1 MKIDILET
9 SLHDLTLILK
19 DNYGKGA
26 YHAEAV
32 FKEIFQT
39 GSKNFKENP
48 AFKKSGAFA
57 ETMMKDVEINL
68 PEIVMSEKAEDNAFK
83 FASRYNDGAI
93 VESVI
98 IPMNSY
104 NTICVSTQVGCR
116 MGCIFCE
123 TGRLGL
129 VRNLSASEIVAQV
142 YLARFEL
149 KHDIKNIVFM
159 GMGEPLDNF
168 DNLIKAI
175 MILHE
180 QKGLDF
186 AMSHMTVSTA
196 GLPEGLR
203 KLGELGL
210 RRLHVAVSLNAPN
223 DEIRSRLMPINNH
236 APMARLKKALEEYPL
251 RPGGC
256 FLVEYIVIPGV
267 NSLPEHARQVAEF
280 IGNLPAR
287 INLIPCNP
295 SSGGEFS
302 ATTDEEI
309 HVFSE
314 LLTQEGLFVRKRWSK
329 GSFVAAGCGQ
339 LGAKY
344 KGAS

>member
-1 MKIDILET
+1 MKTDILET
-9 SLHDLTLILK
+9 TLHDLTLILK
-19 DNYGKGA
+19 KGYGKGA
-26 YHAEAV
+26 YHAEAI
-32 FKEIFQT
+32 FKEIFQR
-39 GSKNFKENP
+39 GSKD
-48 AFKKSGAFA
+48 FKKNKAFIKSGSFA
-57 ETMMKDVEINL
+57 DIMMQDIEINL
-68 PEIVMSEKAEDNAFK
+68 PEIVMTEKGEDRAFK

-98 IPMNSY
+98 IPMSGY

-129 VRNLSASEIVAQV
+129 ARNLSASEIVAQV
-142 YLARFEL
+142 YLARFKL
-149 KHDIKNIVFM
+149 KENIKNIVFM
-159 GMGEPLDNF
+159 GMGEPFDNF

-175 MILHE
+175 MVLNE

-186 AMSHMTVSTA
+186 AMSHMTISTA
-196 GLPEGLR
+196 GLPEGLK

-236 APMARLKKALEEYPL
+236 APMAKLKKALEEYPL

-267 NSLPEHARQVAEF
+267 NNLPDHAIQVAEF

-295 SSGGEFS
+295 SSGGEFRV
-302 ATTDEEI
+302 TTDEEI
-309 HVFSE
+309 HNFSE
-314 LLTQEGLFVRKRWSK
+314 LLTKEGLFVRKRWSK

-344 KGAS
+344 KKAS